1 MIISPCIGVCT
12 EIDGA
17 CIGCFRTIE
26 QITKWGTYTDKEK
39 RKVIKESKIRKS
51 VYDIRC

>member
-1 MIISPCIGVCT
+1 MESPCIKVCT
-12 EIDGA
+12 LEGNI